1 MQISVPLDLS
11 TQSSMVHR
19 MMDREV
25 RHGDG
30 AVCSEVSLSAT
41 VAEMGVVAQK
51 NDVDPRDV
59 HKLLPET
66 MMASDSLDLHS
77 ELIHGKI
84 NQVIHDI
91 MDAQVVQDIDVP
103 GGNRGRRI
111 PVVEEDAHHYADA
124 QVSQLTRLMPSVELG
139 SMDLGLRH
147 RGTD

>member
-1 MQISVPLDLS
+1 MGMYTD
-11 TQSSMVHR
+11 M
-19 MMDREV
+19 
-25 RHGDG
+25 
-30 AVCSEVSLSAT
+30 AVT
-41 VAEMGVVAQK
+41 AQK

-91 MDAQVVQDIDVP
+91 MDAQVVQDIEIP

-111 PVVEEDAHHYADA
+111 PVVEEEAHHYADA

-139 SMDLGLRH
+139 AMDLGLRH
-147 RGTD
+147 RGSGQLHFLLSRAFLYNWIKWKFSLILGIPTGELHCLQDP